1 MRSETTPA
9 ALLRTTGGARVAGR
23 LADRSR
29 YGTAGCCDCPSSRT
43 HKTGYTYP
51 SSLMADKIT
60 TARRSTLGER
70 VGRLS
75 SEDVIRLD
83 RVIAVFLGLAG
94 S

>member
-1 MRSETTPA
+1 
-9 ALLRTTGGARVAGR
+9 
-23 LADRSR
+23 
-29 YGTAGCCDCPSSRT
+29 
-43 HKTGYTYP
+43 
-51 SSLMADKIT
+51 MADKIT